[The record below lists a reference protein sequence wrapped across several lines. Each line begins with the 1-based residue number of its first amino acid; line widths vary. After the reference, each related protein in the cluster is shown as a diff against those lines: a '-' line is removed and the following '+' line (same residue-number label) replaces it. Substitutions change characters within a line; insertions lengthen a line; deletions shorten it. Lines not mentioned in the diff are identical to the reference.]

1 MRIFLLIFLA
11 TMVGTAFAQDTTHLS
26 LLFLGDVMQHE
37 SQINAAYDPLAKKYD
52 YTSCFQFVKPYI
64 ASADVAIGNLEVTLA
79 GPPYQGYPTF
89 SAPDELLFALK
100 DMGMDV
106 LVTANNHCVD
116 KGKKGLERTIEM
128 LDSLEIPH
136 TGTFVDEASRLNDYP
151 LIIEKNGFKLALLNY
166 TFSTNGLPVASPNIV
181 NRIDTTLIRHDLEK
195 AKTMSP
201 DKIIVFTHWGI
212 EYESLPAQSQKEVAK
227 FCFSHG
233 ADLVIG
239 AHPHVIQPMEWRK
252 KDDQLI
258 AYSLSN
264 FVSGQRKRY
273 TDGGVMLRVAF
284 EKIAFRPDSAKTTID
299 SASYILEWVYKNPE
313 GRKKYYVLP
322 APRFENDPANFVH
335 DAASRLA
342 MKTYIT
348 DSRALYASHNVEIS
362 ESKKSLSDTITT
374 YKVLFLS
381 NAEYNPAQQYEP
393 GVYDISAELQG
404 DGKFMIFSGEFVDPK
419 EAERHRVKLVNGAYP
434 DARLVKY
441 ANGIRL
447 N

>member
-1 MRIFLLIFLA
+1 MRIFLAIFL
-11 TMVGTAFAQDTTHLS
+11 TTVIGTAFAQDTTHLS

-37 SQINAAYDPLAKKYD
+37 SQINAAYDPVAKKYD
-52 YTSCFQFVKPYI
+52 YASCFQFVKSYI

-100 DMGMDV
+100 DAGMDV

-128 LDSLEIPH
+128 LDSLKIPH
-136 TGTFVDEASRLNDYP
+136 TGTFVDETNRLNDYP
-151 LIIEKNGFKLALLNY
+151 LIIQKNGFKLALLNY
-166 TFSTNGLPVASPNIV
+166 TFSTNGLPVTTPNIV
-181 NRIDTTLIRHDLEK
+181 NRIDTTLIRRDIAK
-195 AKTMSP
+195 AKKMTP
-201 DKIIVFTHWGI
+201 DKIIVFMHWGI
-212 EYESLPAQSQKEVAK
+212 EYENLPAPSQKDVTK
-227 FCFSHG
+227 FCFKQG

-258 AYSLSN
+258 AYSLGN

-273 TDGGVMLRVAF
+273 TDGGVMLRVEL
-284 EKIAFRPDSAKTTID
+284 EKIAFKPDSAKTTID

-322 APRFENDPANFVH
+322 VPRFENDQTNFVH

-348 DSRALYASHNVEIS
+348 DSRALYASHTVAIS
-362 ESKKSLSDTITT
+362 ESKENLSDTITT

-381 NAEYNPAQQYEP
+381 NAPYNPHQQYEP
-393 GVYDISAELQG
+393 GVYDVSAEPQG
-404 DGKFMIFSGEFVDPK
+404 DGTFMIFSGEFIDPK

>member
-1 MRIFLLIFLA
+1 MRLFLVLLLTVAI
-11 TMVGTAFAQDTTHLS
+11 GTAAAQDTTHLS
-26 LLFLGDVMQHE
+26 LLFIGDVMQHE
-37 SQINAAYDPLAKKYD
+37 SQINAAYDPATKKYD
-52 YTSCFQFVKPYI
+52 YTGCFQFVKPYI

-100 DMGMDV
+100 DAGMDV

-128 LDSLEIPH
+128 LDSLKIPH

-151 LIIEKNGFKLALLNY
+151 LIIQKNGFKLALLNY
-166 TFSTNGLPVASPNIV
+166 TFSTNGLPVTSPNIV
-181 NRIDTTLIRHDLEK
+181 NRIDTTLIRRDLEK
-195 AKTMSP
+195 AMKMSP

-212 EYESLPAQSQKEVAK
+212 EYESLPAQSQKDVTR
-227 FCFSHG
+227 FCFDHG

-258 AYSLSN
+258 AYSLGN

-273 TDGGVMLRVAF
+273 TDGGVMLRVEF
-284 EKIAFRPDSAKTTID
+284 EKIAFKPDSAATVID
-299 SASYILEWVYKNPE
+299 SAAYMLEWVYKNPE

-322 APRFENDPANFVH
+322 VSRFENDPASFVH

-342 MKTYIT
+342 MKTFIS
-348 DSRALYASHNVEIS
+348 DARALYASHNLGIS
-362 ESKKSLSDTITT
+362 ESTRSLSDTVVT
-374 YKVLFLS
+374 YKILFLA
-381 NAEYNPAQQYEP
+381 NVDNNLAQQFEP
-393 GVYDISAELQG
+393 GVFDVTAEP
-404 DGKFMIFSGEFVDPK
+404 DGNGKYLIFSGEFIDPK
-419 EAERHRVKLVNGAYP
+419 EAERHRVKIVNGAYP
-434 DARLVKY
+434 DARLVKFVNGVR
-441 ANGIRL
+441 AN
-447 N
+447 